1 MSTYKLDMAFYTK
14 EVIEIGI
21 QDFKEY
27 VEITF
32 HNDSIEID
40 SENSDEVFHEFMNYL
55 IWIYNQ
61 K

>member
-1 MSTYKLDMAFYTK
+1 MAFYTK

-27 VEITF
+27 VEINF

-40 SENSDEVFHEFMNYL
+40 SEDSDEVFHEFMNYL